1 MRQRERGL
9 TSSIAFE
16 CSPIPGA
23 CVSTFCIASAASQ
36 LSAHG
41 RAGGWRTGRRET
53 GEPRRSAQSLNE
65 LITSSTIRSG
75 SYPWKARSIA
85 SRSAMAVFEMPAEAP
100 TRRESKSSGPAGL
113 VFIANSC
120 VQAFRS

>member
-1 MRQRERGL
+1 MEGGAEGVVRQRERGL

-41 RAGGWRTGRRET
+41 RAGGWRTGRKET
-53 GEPRRSAQSLNE
+53 GEPGAQRTVVERVDHVVHNPERLVAVEGPIDCIAVRCSVRHGGRFSKCQLSASAEGQIE
-65 LITSSTIRSG
+65 RTPIT
-75 SYPWKARSIA
+75 
-85 SRSAMAVFEMPAEAP
+85 
-100 TRRESKSSGPAGL
+100 
-113 VFIANSC
+113 
-120 VQAFRS
+120 